1 LENEIR
7 VARLLGSHV
16 ACLDPGICS
25 DGLQPHDYVSA
36 HREPERSSV
45 VHRVGDLTLITWQD
59 GTTTTMSRQGEFS
72 VVTDSSHG
80 ANCVA
85 HHVGDITIVNLE
97 KFTVVCTTTGPS
109 TLCIKS

>member
-1 LENEIR
+1 MKFKWLVCWAAMWLVSIP
-7 VARLLGSHV
+7 ASAQTACSHTN
-16 ACLDPGICS
+16 I
-25 DGLQPHDYVSA
+25 VSA